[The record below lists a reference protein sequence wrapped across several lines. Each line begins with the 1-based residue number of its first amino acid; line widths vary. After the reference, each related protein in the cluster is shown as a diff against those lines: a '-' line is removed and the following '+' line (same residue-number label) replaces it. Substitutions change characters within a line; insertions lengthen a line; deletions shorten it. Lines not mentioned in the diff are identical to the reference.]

1 MSFTPQRVRTRG
13 TPVATS
19 AGEERAPTAPPAASG
34 QAGWWRAVAIAAI
47 FVLSIVF
54 AVWVRSAT
62 IWPEATGLNEA
73 PYDDEGVYAAAA
85 QLLRQGKQP
94 YRDYV
99 YAHPP
104 LGPVLLSPAVDY
116 HFTAWGSPTT
126 FMILRYASLA
136 YSALTVG
143 LVFLIAWRIWGFFG
157 GALSA
162 ALLAVDPLSV
172 WAGRHVM
179 LENPLFFLSALA
191 VLAYVVAREEDK
203 PPPALLLFAGFF
215 AAAAGGVKLQGLIV
229 LAAMIIDL
237 LIRRR
242 GVLLANLLLGAL
254 ILWLPLWLY
263 LAWLGAGDPLGQFI
277 FMQLLRPGDGLVGL
291 VERARALWSGDS
303 DVAIQADTGW
313 LLLVLGGLALALLPS
328 LLLRPA
334 VAARRRP
341 RRATE
346 AGGMDLPRLSLVDG
360 TVTEVP
366 SRRGVRSAMAA
377 IGSTS
382 RTEPEHPS
390 RGWSLL
396 LPWLILA
403 IATIILNRSFYDHYG
418 AHLSLPLA
426 IAAGALPIIVT
437 RGLATGWR
445 GRASSLAA
453 IVACCALLVWL
464 VPATW
469 REDMAHHEDR
479 LYTIVGRY
487 ANDAVGPDA
496 GVFALDAQ
504 FPFRAARRPARE
516 YRDRFVVDS
525 YGMLLYHGLDIEQM
539 SLAERM
545 RRVLAGSPGRDPYTI
560 MWRPAAQAQLRA
572 SIERSDLVIIDKLSD
587 GRLTDETRQWL
598 AAKGTLA
605 ERQDRYVIYR
615 IRR

>member
-1 MSFTPQRVRTRG
+1 MSFTPQRIRSRG
-13 TPVATS
+13 NPAAVS
-19 AGEERAPTAPPAASG
+19 GGEERPPVAPSAGSG
-34 QAGWWRAVAIAAI
+34 QAGWFRAASIAAM
-47 FVLSIVF
+47 FVVVIVF
-54 AVWVRSAT
+54 AAWVRGTT
-62 IWPEATGLNEA
+62 IWPQATGLNEA

-94 YRDYV
+94 YRDFV

-104 LGPVLLSPAVDY
+104 LGPALLAPAVDY
-116 HFTAWGSPTT
+116 HFTPWGSPTT

-143 LVFLIAWRIWGFFG
+143 LVFLIAWRLWGFLG
-157 GALSA
+157 GVVSA
-162 ALLAVDPLSV
+162 ALLAVDPESV
-172 WAGRHVM
+172 WAGRHIM
-179 LENPLFFLSALA
+179 LESPLFFLSALA
-191 VLAYVVAREEDK
+191 VLAYVLAREEEH

-229 LAAMIIDL
+229 LAAMIVDL

-242 GVLLANLLLGAL
+242 GILLANLLVGAL
-254 ILWLPLWLY
+254 ILWLPLWAY

-277 FMQLLRPGDGLVGL
+277 FLQLLRPGDGLVGL
-291 VERARALWSGDS
+291 SERARALWSGNG
-303 DVAIQADTGW
+303 DVAIQSDKGW
-313 LLLVLGGLALALLPS
+313 LVLALAGLALVALPS
-328 LLLRPA
+328 LLLRPV

-346 AGGMDLPRLSLVDG
+346 GGGMDLPRLSLVDG
-360 TVTEVP
+360 SITEAP

-390 RGWSLL
+390 RGWTLL
-396 LPWLILA
+396 LPWLVFALTSIV
-403 IATIILNRSFYDHYG
+403 LNRSFYDHYG

-426 IAAGALPIIVT
+426 IAAGALPLIVV

-445 GRASSLAA
+445 GRV
-453 IVACCALLVWL
+453 IGVGVTVACCALLFWL
-464 VPATW
+464 APATW
-469 REDMAHHEDR
+469 REDREHHEDR

-487 ANDAVGPDA
+487 ATDAVGPDA
-496 GVFALDAQ
+496 GIFALDVQ

-516 YRDRFVVDS
+516 DHDRFLVDS
-525 YGMLLYHGLDIEQM
+525 YGMLLYHGLGIEE
-539 SLAERM
+539 LALSERL
-545 RRVLAGSPGRDPYTI
+545 RRVVSGSPGRDPYAI

-598 AAKGTLA
+598 AQKGTLA